1 MFGPLAGLAGAKGR
15 LENASGRAHVRAHTP
30 CSSTKER
37 KNCINWLLLK
47 IFLIQKSLLMGIT
60 SMYSFFMDLGNF
72 HKGCPIFGQVG
83 MSRNIGHST

>member
-37 KNCINWLLLK
+37 KNCINRLLLQENSNLK
-47 IFLIQKSLLMGIT
+47 ITADRYKYYICIVSITPHHGSLIFCSKSET
-60 SMYSFFMDLGNF
+60 SINNQYF
-72 HKGCPIFGQVG
+72 
-83 MSRNIGHST
+83 